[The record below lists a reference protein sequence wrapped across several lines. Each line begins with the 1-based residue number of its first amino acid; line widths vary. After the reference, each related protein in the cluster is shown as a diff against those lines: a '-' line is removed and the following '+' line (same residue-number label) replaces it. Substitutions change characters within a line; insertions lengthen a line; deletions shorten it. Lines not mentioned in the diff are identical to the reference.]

1 MKRYLCLLL
10 ALVWTPAAWGA
21 AAPRPTYRIETVAGS
36 ASMGDGGPATTAQI
50 SNIQGIAVDRWGNLY
65 LSDTD
70 NHRVRKISTSGVI
83 TTLAGTGVA
92 GFSGDGGPAAT
103 AQLNLPY
110 GLAADLAG
118 YLYVADLGNDR
129 VRRISPDGVIT
140 TVAGNGNRGSSGD
153 GGAATGA
160 QLLTPRNVAV
170 DAAGNLYFSEFE
182 GHRVRKVTPDGKIST
197 VAGTGVAGLRGDG
210 APAVNAQLAFPAGL
224 AVDRLG
230 ALYIADSQ
238 NQRVRKILAGG
249 VISTVVGGSP
259 STALLTPLAI
269 AVDVAGTLYVA
280 DTSNIVRSYTVAGA
294 WTNVAGTG
302 HRVSRAMAAL
312 PLPHNSPLP
321 TIWRWT

>member
-1 MKRYLCLLL
+1 MKRYVCLLL
-10 ALVWTPAAWGA
+10 ALVWPPAAWGA
-21 AAPRPTYRIETVAGS
+21 AAPRPVYRIEPVAGS
-36 ASMGDGGPATTAQI
+36 ARRGDGGAAIAAQI

-70 NHRVRKISTSGVI
+70 NHRVRKISASGVI

-92 GFSGDGGPAAT
+92 GFSGDGGPAAA

-110 GLAADLAG
+110 GLVADLAG

-140 TVAGNGNRGSSGD
+140 TAAGQGIRGSSGD
-153 GGAATGA
+153 GGTATGA
-160 QLLTPRNVAV
+160 QLLTPRNVSV

-210 APAVNAQLAFPAGL
+210 APAVSAQLAFPAGL

-249 VISTVVGGSP
+249 VISTVVGGSQ
-259 STALLTPLAI
+259 I
-269 AVDVAGTLYVA
+269 G
-280 DTSNIVRSYTVAGA
+280 
-294 WTNVAGTG
+294 
-302 HRVSRAMAAL
+302 RA
-312 PLPHNSPLP
+312 HV
-321 TIWRWT
+321 